1 MRQALYCLLGSVA
14 AAAGAPRVPSLQA
27 RALSADD
34 SGEEAGT
41 VACRRVQRGGG
52 AESTQV
58 TV

>member
-14 AAAGAPRVPSLQA
+14 AVAGALRVPCVQA

-52 AESTQV
+52 AESTEV